1 MLLDAPEAKHWWA
14 PLTPYIASWDKMN
27 SRDWN
32 SALEYLASFDGAEQ
46 QQDNKHNN
54 AYLGHD
60 YHHISATSWIRADVP
75 IIVYENGSSPPSEIW
90 TWLGPASN
98 G

>member
-1 MLLDAPEAKHWWA
+1 
-14 PLTPYIASWDKMN
+14 MN

-60 YHHISATSWIRADVP
+60 YDHMSATSWIRAAVP
-75 IIVYENGSSPPSEIW
+75 LIVYVNSSSAPSEI
-90 TWLGPASN
+90 
-98 G
+98 